1 MKFTK
6 MQGCGNDYVYVN
18 GFVYEIDNPNE
29 LSKKV
34 SDRHFGVGSDGLVII
49 NPSNEADFKMN
60 IYNADGSE
68 AKMCGN
74 GIRCVGKYV
83 YDKEM
88 TNKKVITI
96 DTLSGIKTLYLNV
109 NDEDKVESARVNMGK
124 PVITPSEIPVDIE
137 KDQVLDESIKVAGK
151 KFKMTCLSMGN
162 PHCVVFVDDLDDFDI
177 EKYGPEFENN
187 ELFPD
192 RINTEFVQVIDKN
205 HIKMRVWERGSGET
219 MACGTGASACVVA
232 SYLNEMTENEVYV
245 ELLGGTLYIE
255 YDLNEDSVYM
265 TGPAEISFEGEI
277 EE

>member
-6 MQGCGNDYVYVN
+6 MQGCGNDYVYIN
-18 GFVYEIDNPNE
+18 GFVYEIDEPEE

-34 SDRHFGVGSDGLVII
+34 SDRHFGVGSDGLIII
-49 NPSNEADFKMN
+49 NPSNEADFRMN

-88 TNKKVITI
+88 TNKKIVTVE
-96 DTLSGIKTLYLNV
+96 TLSGIKTLFLSV
-109 NDEDKVESARVNMGK
+109 NDEDRVESVRVNVGK
-124 PVITPSEIPVDIE
+124 PSLTPAEIPVVSDKE
-137 KDQVLDESIKVAGK
+137 QVLDESIKVAGK
-151 KFKMTCLSMGN
+151 KFKMTCVSMGN
-162 PHCVVFVDDLDDFDI
+162 PHCVVFVDDVDNLDI

-192 RINTEFVQVIDKN
+192 RINTEFVQVVDKN

-219 MACGTGASACVVA
+219 MACGTGASASAVA
-232 SYLNEMTENEVYV
+232 SYLNEFTENEVYV

-255 YDLNEDSVYM
+255 YDTSEDAVYM

>member
-18 GFVYEIDNPNE
+18 GFVYEIDEPGE
-29 LSKKV
+29 LSKRV
-34 SDRHFGVGSDGLVII
+34 SDRHFGVGSDGLILI

-60 IYNADGSE
+60 IYHADGSE

-88 TNKKVITI
+88 TNKKIVTVE
-96 DTLSGIKTLYLNV
+96 TLSGIKTLYLSV
-109 NDEDKVESARVNMGK
+109 NDEDKVESVRVNVGK
-124 PVITPSEIPVDIE
+124 PTLTPSEIPVESDKE
-137 KDQVLDESIKVAGK
+137 QVLDEAIKVGGK
-151 KFKMTCLSMGN
+151 KFKMTCVSMGN
-162 PHCVVFVDDLDDFDI
+162 PHCVVFVDDVDDLDI

-192 RINTEFVQVIDKN
+192 RINTEFVQVVDKN

-219 MACGTGASACVVA
+219 MACGTGASASVVA
-232 SYLNEMTENEVYV
+232 SYLNEFTDNEVYV

-255 YDLNEDSVYM
+255 YDLSEDSVYM

>member
-6 MQGCGNDYVYVN
+6 MQGCGNDYVYIN
-18 GFVYEIDNPNE
+18 GFVYEIEQPEE
-29 LSKKV
+29 LSKRV
-34 SDRHFGVGSDGLVII
+34 SDRHFGVGSDGLILI

-88 TNKKVITI
+88 TNKKIVTVE
-96 DTLSGIKTLYLNV
+96 TLSGIKTLFLSV
-109 NDEDKVESARVNMGK
+109 NDEDKVESVRVNVGK
-124 PVITPSEIPVDIE
+124 PSLSPKEIPVESD
-137 KDQVLDESIKVAGK
+137 KDQVIDEVIKVAGK
-151 KFKMTCLSMGN
+151 KFKMTCVSMGN

-192 RINTEFVQVIDKN
+192 RINTEFVQVVDNN

-219 MACGTGASACVVA
+219 MACGTGASASVVA
-232 SYLNEMTENEVYV
+232 SYLNELTENEVYV

-255 YDLNEDSVYM
+255 YDTNEDSVYM

>member
-6 MQGCGNDYVYVN
+6 MQGCGNDYVYIN
-18 GFVYEIDNPNE
+18 GFVYEIEQPEE

-34 SDRHFGVGSDGLVII
+34 SDRHFGVGSDGLIVI

-68 AKMCGN
+68 AKLCGN

-88 TNKKVITI
+88 TNKKIVTVE
-96 DTLSGIKTLYLNV
+96 TLSGIKTLFLSV
-109 NDEDKVESARVNMGK
+109 NDEDKVESVRVNVGK
-124 PVITPSEIPVDIE
+124 PTLTPSEIPVVSE
-137 KDQVLDESIKVAGK
+137 KEQVLDEAIKVAGK
-151 KFKMTCLSMGN
+151 KFKMTCVSMGN
-162 PHCVVFVDDLDDFDI
+162 PHCVVFVDDVDDLDI

-192 RINTEFVQVIDKN
+192 RINTEFVQVVDKN

-219 MACGTGASACVVA
+219 MACGTGASASVVA
-232 SYLNEMTENEVYV
+232 SYLNEFTENEVYV

-255 YDLNEDSVYM
+255 YDTNEDSVYM
-265 TGPAEISFEGEI
+265 TGPAEISFEGEM

>member
-6 MQGCGNDYVYVN
+6 MQGCGNDYVYIN
-18 GFVYEIDNPNE
+18 GFVYEIEQPEE

-34 SDRHFGVGSDGLVII
+34 SDRHFGVGSDGLIVI

-88 TNKKVITI
+88 TNKKIVTVE
-96 DTLSGIKTLYLNV
+96 TLSGIKTLFLSV
-109 NDEDKVESARVNMGK
+109 NDEDKVESVRVNVGK
-124 PVITPSEIPVDIE
+124 PTLTPSEIPVVSDKE
-137 KDQVLDESIKVAGK
+137 QVLDEAIKVAGK
-151 KFKMTCLSMGN
+151 KFKMTCVSMGN
-162 PHCVVFVDDLDDFDI
+162 PHCVVFVDDVDDLDI

-192 RINTEFVQVIDKN
+192 RINTEFVQVVDKN

-219 MACGTGASACVVA
+219 MACGTGASASVVA
-232 SYLNEMTENEVYV
+232 SYLNEFTENEVYV

-255 YDLNEDSVYM
+255 YDTNEDSVYM
-265 TGPAEISFEGEI
+265 TGPAEISFEGEM

>member
-6 MQGCGNDYVYVN
+6 MQGCGNDYVYIN
-18 GFVYEIDNPNE
+18 GFVYEIDEPEE

-34 SDRHFGVGSDGLVII
+34 SDRHFGVGSDGLILI

-88 TNKKVITI
+88 TNKKIVTVE
-96 DTLSGIKTLYLNV
+96 TLSGIKTLFLSV
-109 NDEDKVESARVNMGK
+109 NDEDKVESVRVNVGK
-124 PVITPSEIPVDIE
+124 PTLTPSEIPVESDKE
-137 KDQVLDESIKVAGK
+137 QVLDEAIKVAGK
-151 KFKMTCLSMGN
+151 KFKMTCVSMGN
-162 PHCVVFVDDLDDFDI
+162 PHCVVFVDDLENFEI

-192 RINTEFVQVIDKN
+192 RINTEFVQVVDKN

-219 MACGTGASACVVA
+219 MACGTGASASVVA
-232 SYLNEMTENEVYV
+232 SYLNELTENEVYV

-255 YDLNEDSVYM
+255 YDTNEDSVYM

>member
-6 MQGCGNDYVYVN
+6 MQGCGNDYVYIN
-18 GFVYEIDNPNE
+18 GFVYEIDEPEE

-34 SDRHFGVGSDGLVII
+34 SDRHFGVGSDGLILI
-49 NPSNEADFKMN
+49 NPSNEADFRMN

-88 TNKKVITI
+88 TNKKIVTVE
-96 DTLSGIKTLYLNV
+96 TLSGIKTLFLSV
-109 NDEDKVESARVNMGK
+109 NDDDKVESVRVNVGK
-124 PVITPSEIPVDIE
+124 PSLTPSEIPVVSDKE
-137 KDQVLDESIKVAGK
+137 QVLDESIKVAGK
-151 KFKMTCLSMGN
+151 KFKMTCVSMGN
-162 PHCVVFVDDLDDFDI
+162 PHCVVFVDDVENFDI

-192 RINTEFVQVIDKN
+192 RINTEFVQVVDKN

-219 MACGTGASACVVA
+219 MACGTGASASAVA
-232 SYLNEMTENEVYV
+232 SYLNEFTENEVYV

-255 YDLNEDSVYM
+255 YDTSEDAVYM

>member
-18 GFVYEIDNPNE
+18 GFVYEIDEPGE
-29 LSKKV
+29 FSKRV
-34 SDRHFGVGSDGLVII
+34 SDRHFGVGSDGLILI

-88 TNKKVITI
+88 TNKKIVTVE
-96 DTLSGIKTLYLNV
+96 TLSGIKTLYLSV
-109 NDEDKVESARVNMGK
+109 NDEDKVESVRVNVGK
-124 PVITPSEIPVDIE
+124 PTLTPSEIPVESDKE
-137 KDQVLDESIKVAGK
+137 QVLDEAIKVGGK
-151 KFKMTCLSMGN
+151 KFKMTCVSMGN
-162 PHCVVFVDDLDDFDI
+162 PHCIVFVDDVDDLDI

-192 RINTEFVQVIDKN
+192 RINTEFVQVVDKN

-219 MACGTGASACVVA
+219 MACGTGASASVVA
-232 SYLNEMTENEVYV
+232 SYLNEFTDNEVYV

-255 YDLNEDSVYM
+255 YDLSEDSVYM

>member
-1 MKFTK
+1 

-18 GFVYEIDNPNE
+18 GFVYEIDEPEE

-34 SDRHFGVGSDGLVII
+34 SDRHFGVGSDGLILI

-88 TNKKVITI
+88 TNKKIVTVE
-96 DTLSGIKTLYLNV
+96 TLSGIKTLYLSV
-109 NDEDKVESARVNMGK
+109 NDEDKVESVRVNVGK
-124 PVITPSEIPVDIE
+124 PTLTPSEIPVVSDDE
-137 KDQVLDESIKVAGK
+137 KVIDQAIKVAGK
-151 KFKMTCLSMGN
+151 KFKMTCVSMGN
-162 PHCVVFVDDLDDFDI
+162 PHCVIFVDDVDDLDI

-192 RINTEFVQVIDKN
+192 RINTEFVQVVDKN

-219 MACGTGASACVVA
+219 MACGTGASASVVA
-232 SYLNEMTENEVYV
+232 SYLNEFTENEVYV

-255 YDLNEDSVYM
+255 YDTNEDSVYM

>member
-6 MQGCGNDYVYVN
+6 MQGCGNDYVYIN
-18 GFVYEIDNPNE
+18 GFVYEIDEPEE

-34 SDRHFGVGSDGLVII
+34 SDRHFGVGSDGLIII
-49 NPSNEADFKMN
+49 NPSNEADFRMN

-88 TNKKVITI
+88 TNKKIVTVE
-96 DTLSGIKTLYLNV
+96 TLSGIKTLFLSV
-109 NDEDKVESARVNMGK
+109 NDEDKVESVRVNVGK
-124 PVITPSEIPVDIE
+124 PSLTPSEIPVVSDKE
-137 KDQVLDESIKVAGK
+137 QVLDESIKVAGK
-151 KFKMTCLSMGN
+151 KFKMTCVSMGN
-162 PHCVVFVDDLDDFDI
+162 PHCVVFVDDVENFDI

-192 RINTEFVQVIDKN
+192 RINTEFVQVVDKN

-219 MACGTGASACVVA
+219 MACGTGASASAVA
-232 SYLNEMTENEVYV
+232 SYLNEFTENEVYV

-255 YDLNEDSVYM
+255 YDTNEDAVYM
-265 TGPAEISFEGEI
+265 TDPAEISFEGEI

>member
-6 MQGCGNDYVYVN
+6 MQGCGNDYVYIN
-18 GFVYEIDNPNE
+18 GFVYEIDEPEE

-34 SDRHFGVGSDGLVII
+34 SDRHFGVGSDGLILI

-88 TNKKVITI
+88 TNKKIVTVE
-96 DTLSGIKTLYLNV
+96 TLSGIKTLFLSV
-109 NDEDKVESARVNMGK
+109 NDEDKVESVRVNVGK
-124 PVITPSEIPVDIE
+124 PTLTPSEIPVVSDKE
-137 KDQVLDESIKVAGK
+137 QVMDEAIKVAGK
-151 KFKMTCLSMGN
+151 KFKMTCVSMGN

-192 RINTEFVQVIDKN
+192 RINTEFVQVVDKN

-219 MACGTGASACVVA
+219 MACGTGASASVVA
-232 SYLNEMTENEVYV
+232 SYLNEFTENEVYV

-255 YDLNEDSVYM
+255 YDTSEDSVYM

>member
-6 MQGCGNDYVYVN
+6 MQGCGNDYVYIN
-18 GFVYEIDNPNE
+18 GFVYEIEQPEE

-34 SDRHFGVGSDGLVII
+34 SDRHFGVGSDGLIVI

-68 AKMCGN
+68 AKLCGN

-88 TNKKVITI
+88 TNKKIVTVE
-96 DTLSGIKTLYLNV
+96 TLSGIKTLFLSV
-109 NDEDKVESARVNMGK
+109 NDEDKVESVRVNVGK
-124 PVITPSEIPVDIE
+124 PTLTPSEIPVVSDKE
-137 KDQVLDESIKVAGK
+137 QVLDEAIKVAGK
-151 KFKMTCLSMGN
+151 KFKMTCVSMGN
-162 PHCVVFVDDLDDFDI
+162 PHCVVFVDDVDDLDI

-192 RINTEFVQVIDKN
+192 RINTEFVQVVDKN

-219 MACGTGASACVVA
+219 MACGTGASASVVA
-232 SYLNEMTENEVYV
+232 SYLNEFTENEVYV

-255 YDLNEDSVYM
+255 YDTNEDSVYM
-265 TGPAEISFEGEI
+265 TGPAEISFEGEM

>member
-6 MQGCGNDYVYVN
+6 MQGCGNDYVYIN
-18 GFVYEIDNPNE
+18 GFVYEIDEPEE
-29 LSKKV
+29 LSKKI
-34 SDRHFGVGSDGLVII
+34 SDRHFGVGSDGLILI

-88 TNKKVITI
+88 TNKKIVTVE
-96 DTLSGIKTLYLNV
+96 TLSGIKTLFLSV
-109 NDEDKVESARVNMGK
+109 NDKE
-124 PVITPSEIPVDIE
+124 
-137 KDQVLDESIKVAGK
+137 QVLDEAIKVAGK
-151 KFKMTCLSMGN
+151 KFKMTCVSMGN
-162 PHCVVFVDDLDDFDI
+162 PHCVVFVDDVEDFDI

-192 RINTEFVQVIDKN
+192 RINTEFVQVVDKN

-219 MACGTGASACVVA
+219 MACGTGASASVVA
-232 SYLNEMTENEVYV
+232 SYLNEFTENEVYV

-255 YDLNEDSVYM
+255 YDTSEDSVYM

>member
-6 MQGCGNDYVYVN
+6 MQGCGNDYVYIN
-18 GFVYEIDNPNE
+18 GFVYEIDQPEE

-34 SDRHFGVGSDGLVII
+34 SDRHFGVGSDGLILI

-88 TNKKVITI
+88 TNKKIVTVE
-96 DTLSGIKTLYLNV
+96 TLSGIKTLFLSV
-109 NDEDKVESARVNMGK
+109 NDEDKVESVRVNVGK
-124 PVITPSEIPVDIE
+124 PSLTPAEIPVQSDKE
-137 KDQVLDESIKVAGK
+137 QVLDEAIKVRGK
-151 KFKMTCLSMGN
+151 KFKMTCVSMGN
-162 PHCVVFVDDLDDFDI
+162 PHCVVFVDDVDDLDI

-192 RINTEFVQVIDKN
+192 RINTEFVQIVDKN

-219 MACGTGASACVVA
+219 MACGTGASASVVA
-232 SYLNEMTENEVYV
+232 SYLNELTENEVYV

-255 YDLNEDSVYM
+255 YDTNEDSVYM

>member
-1 MKFTK
+1 

-18 GFVYEIDNPNE
+18 GFVYEIDEPEE
-29 LSKKV
+29 LSKRV
-34 SDRHFGVGSDGLVII
+34 SDRHFGVGSDGLILI

-88 TNKKVITI
+88 TNKKIVTVE
-96 DTLSGIKTLYLNV
+96 TLSGIKTLFLSV
-109 NDEDKVESARVNMGK
+109 NDEDKVESVRVNVGK
-124 PVITPSEIPVDIE
+124 PTLTPSEIPVESD
-137 KDQVLDESIKVAGK
+137 KDQVLDEAIKVAGK
-151 KFKMTCLSMGN
+151 KFKMTCVSMGN
-162 PHCVVFVDDLDDFDI
+162 PHCVVFVDDVDDLDI

-192 RINTEFVQVIDKN
+192 RINTEFVQVVDKN

-219 MACGTGASACVVA
+219 MACGTGASASVVA
-232 SYLNEMTENEVYV
+232 SYLNELTENEVYV

-255 YDLNEDSVYM
+255 YDTNEDSVYM

>member
-6 MQGCGNDYVYVN
+6 MQGCGNDYVYIN
-18 GFVYEIDNPNE
+18 GFVYEIDQPEE

-34 SDRHFGVGSDGLVII
+34 SDRHFGIGSDGLILI

-88 TNKKVITI
+88 TNKKIVTVE
-96 DTLSGIKTLYLNV
+96 TLSGIKTLFLSV
-109 NDEDKVESARVNMGK
+109 NDEDKVESVRVNVGK
-124 PVITPSEIPVDIE
+124 PSLTPAEIPVESD
-137 KDQVLDESIKVAGK
+137 KDKVIDEAIKVAGK
-151 KFKMTCLSMGN
+151 KFKMTCVSMGN
-162 PHCVVFVDDLDDFDI
+162 PHCVVFVDDLEEFDI

-192 RINTEFVQVIDKN
+192 RINTEFVQVVDKN

-219 MACGTGASACVVA
+219 MACGTGASASVVA
-232 SYLNEMTENEVYV
+232 SYLNELTENEVYV

-255 YDLNEDSVYM
+255 YDTSEDSVYM

>member
-6 MQGCGNDYVYVN
+6 MQGCGNDYVYIN
-18 GFVYEIDNPNE
+18 GFVYEIDEPEE

-34 SDRHFGVGSDGLVII
+34 SDRHFGVGSDGLILI
-49 NPSNEADFKMN
+49 NPSNEADFRMN
-60 IYNADGSE
+60 IYNADGSA

-88 TNKKVITI
+88 TNKKIVTVE
-96 DTLSGIKTLYLNV
+96 TLSGIKTLFLSV
-109 NDEDKVESARVNMGK
+109 NDEDKVESVRVNVGK
-124 PVITPSEIPVDIE
+124 PSLTPSEIPVVSDKE
-137 KDQVLDESIKVAGK
+137 QVLDESIKVAGK
-151 KFKMTCLSMGN
+151 KFKMTCVSMGN
-162 PHCVVFVDDLDDFDI
+162 PHCVVFVDDVENFDI

-192 RINTEFVQVIDKN
+192 RINTEFVQVVDKN

-219 MACGTGASACVVA
+219 LACGTGASASAVA
-232 SYLNEMTENEVYV
+232 SYLNEFTENEVYV

-255 YDLNEDSVYM
+255 YDTSEDAVYM

>member
-1 MKFTK
+1 

-18 GFVYEIDNPNE
+18 GFVYEIDEPEE

-34 SDRHFGVGSDGLVII
+34 SDRHFGVGSDGLIII

-88 TNKKVITI
+88 TNKKIVTVE
-96 DTLSGIKTLYLNV
+96 TLSGIKTLFLSV
-109 NDEDKVESARVNMGK
+109 NDEDKVESVRVNVSG
-124 PVITPSEIPVDIE
+124 PTLTPSEIPVVSDKE
-137 KDQVLDESIKVAGK
+137 QVLDEAIKVAGK
-151 KFKMTCLSMGN
+151 KFKMTCVSMGN
-162 PHCVVFVDDLDDFDI
+162 PHCVVFIDDVDNLDI

-192 RINTEFVQVIDKN
+192 RINTEFVQVVDKN

-219 MACGTGASACVVA
+219 MACGTGASASVVA
-232 SYLNEMTENEVYV
+232 SYLNEFTENEVYV

-255 YDLNEDSVYM
+255 YDTNEDSVYM